1 MQVIGD
7 RQVCIGAGNC
17 VFAAP
22 DVFDQDEDDALVL
35 VLQDE
40 PGEDQHE
47 AVEKAAA
54 ICPSGAV
61 RIG

>member
-40 PGEDQHE
+40 PGEGQEE

-54 ICPSGAV
+54 TCPSGAV
-61 RIG
+61 RIE

>member
-22 DVFDQDEDDALVL
+22 DVFDQDEDDALVR

-54 ICPSGAV
+54 TCPSGAV
-61 RIG
+61 RIE